1 MRNRT
6 INNLIY
12 EGRFEI
18 MIKLRKIEINKYKS
32 FLEKQEIDIE
42 DGVTRIVGKNESGK
56 TALLEAMAK
65 FNYFD
70 SDDDSFNFNSTNDY
84 PRGLL
89 KKYQQEYPDD
99 DFAVISCTF
108 EISDELLKQ
117 ISDDIGKGVYTDKTI
132 QIAKKYNNG
141 MTYTI
146 SADCK
151 KFIENFLQKYTLET
165 ALKESLL
172 ECNSVK
178 ELANKLNENEELQ
191 TIYNE
196 LKEKYIDKSFETF
209 SDVVTGYIAKTY
221 IKPNLPQFLYFD
233 EYYALPGTINLNKF
247 ANGQVD
253 DTFSKEQQ
261 DITKA
266 LFELSNIDISK
277 VMNSDD
283 YEDFIAELE
292 ATSNNITDK
301 LLEYWTT
308 NQNLEIK
315 FEIQTKEDTSNRT
328 LEKFLQIRIRNT
340 KHRVTLP
347 LKNRSKGFIWFFS
360 FLVWF
365 SKVQEKENLIILLD
379 EPGLNLHAEAQS
391 DLLEYIDKE
400 LLQKYQVIYTTH
412 SPFMIE
418 SDKLDEVRTVY
429 DSNNSKIGS
438 VISNALEEKDQ
449 GTLFPLQ
456 AALGYNLAQN
466 LYISD
471 KNLLV
476 EGVADLMYLTVI
488 SGILNLNGKVGLSDD
503 VTIVPVGGLDKV
515 ATFISLLRGNKLNMV
530 CLLDTFT
537 DQKGKKRLEDLF
549 KDKIIKE
556 NQVKFFDQY
565 IDRLSIA
572 DIEDMFEIDEYL
584 NLFNKE
590 FDKEFTKI
598 NSTDI
603 DNTKAIIPQI
613 NKIINRTRFNH
624 YRPSRYLTSLCV
636 DKDYFS
642 NETLN
647 RFENLFKDINNL
659 LNK

>member
-1 MRNRT
+1 
-6 INNLIY
+6 
-12 EGRFEI
+12 
-18 MIKLRKIEINKYKS
+18 MIKLKKVEINKYKS

-42 DGVTRIVGKNESGK
+42 DGVTRVVGKNESGK

-70 SDDDSFNFNSTNDY
+70 SDDDTFNFNSTNDY

-89 KKYQQEYPDD
+89 KTYQQEYPNDD
-99 DFAVISCTF
+99 YSVISCTF

-117 ISDDIGKGVYTDKTI
+117 ISDDIGKDVYTDKTI
-132 QIAKKYNNG
+132 KISKKYNNG

-151 KFIENFLQKYTLET
+151 KFIDNFLQKYTLEAT
-165 ALKESLL
+165 LKESLL
-172 ECNSVK
+172 ECNSIE
-178 ELANKLNENEELQ
+178 ELSNKLKENDDLR
-191 TIYNE
+191 TIYND
-196 LKEKYIDKSFETF
+196 LKEKYIDKSFESF
-209 SDVVTGYIAKTY
+209 NDVVTGYIAKKY
-221 IKPNLPQFLYFD
+221 IKPNLPHFLYFD
-233 EYYALPGTINLNKF
+233 EYYSLPGCINLNKF
-247 ANGQVD
+247 ANGKVD
-253 DTFSKEQQ
+253 DTFTKEQQ

-315 FEIQTKEDTSNRT
+315 FEIQTKENNSNKG

-379 EPGLNLHAEAQS
+379 EPGLNLHAEAQA
-391 DLLEYIDKE
+391 DLLEYIDIE

-429 DSNNSKIGS
+429 DSNNSKVGS

-488 SGILNLNGKVGLSDD
+488 SGILNSNGRVGLNDD
-503 VTIVPVGGLDKV
+503 ITIVPVGGLDKV

-537 DQKGKKRLEDLF
+537 DQKGKKRLEDLI

-584 NLFNKE
+584 KLFNEEFAKD
-590 FDKEFTKI
+590 FDKI
-598 NSTDI
+598 NNTDI

-613 NKIINRTRFNH
+613 NKIIGKTRFNH

-642 NETLN
+642 DETLD
-647 RFENLFKDINNL
+647 RFEKLFKDINGIL
-659 LNK
+659 DK

>member
-1 MRNRT
+1 
-6 INNLIY
+6 
-12 EGRFEI
+12 
-18 MIKLRKIEINKYKS
+18 MIKLKKVEINKYKS
-32 FLEKQEIDIE
+32 FLDKQEIDIE
-42 DGVTRIVGKNESGK
+42 NGVTRIVGKNESGK
-56 TALLEAMAK
+56 TALLEALAK

-70 SDDDSFNFNSTNDY
+70 SEDTDFDFNSTNDY
-84 PRGLL
+84 PRGML

-99 DFAVISCTF
+99 DFQVITCTF
-108 EISDELLKQ
+108 ELSEELLKQ
-117 ISDDIGKGVYTDKTI
+117 ISNDIGKDVYTDKTI
-132 QIAKKYNNG
+132 KIARKYNNG

-146 SADCK
+146 SADSK
-151 KFIENFLQKYTLET
+151 KFIENFVQRYTIEET
-165 ALKESLL
+165 LKKELITC
-172 ECNSVK
+172 ESVK
-178 ELANKLNENEELQ
+178 ELVEKIENNPDLQ
-191 TIYNE
+191 TMHNE
-196 LKEKYIDKSFETF
+196 LKTKYINNVFETF
-209 SDVVTGYIAKTY
+209 SDIVTGYIAKKY

-253 DTFSKEQQ
+253 EIFSKEQQ

-266 LFELSNIDISK
+266 LFELSNIDIAK
-277 VMNSDD
+277 VMNSDE

-315 FEIQTKEDTSNRT
+315 FEIQTKENTATRKF
-328 LEKFLQIRIRNT
+328 EKFLQIRIRNT

-347 LKNRSKGFIWFFS
+347 LRNRSKGFIWFFS

-391 DLLEYIDKE
+391 DLLKYIDKE
-400 LLQKYQVIYTTH
+400 LLPRYQVIYTTH

-438 VISNALEEKDQ
+438 IISNALEEKDQ

-466 LYISD
+466 LYISN

-476 EGVADLMYLTVI
+476 EGVAD
-488 SGILNLNGKVGLSDD
+488 
-503 VTIVPVGGLDKV
+503 
-515 ATFISLLRGNKLNMV
+515 
-530 CLLDTFT
+530 
-537 DQKGKKRLEDLF
+537 
-549 KDKIIKE
+549 
-556 NQVKFFDQY
+556 
-565 IDRLSIA
+565 
-572 DIEDMFEIDEYL
+572 IEDMFEVEEYL
-584 NLFNKE
+584 KLFNEEFSKDYKSISKE
-590 FDKEFTKI
+590 KI
-598 NSTDI
+598 DAQ
-603 DNTKAIIPQI
+603 KAIIPQI
-613 NKIINRTRFNH
+613 NKIIQKDRFNH

-642 NETLN
+642 ESTLE
-647 RFENLFKDINNL
+647 RFENLFKDINKL
-659 LNK
+659 FK

>member
-1 MRNRT
+1 
-6 INNLIY
+6 
-12 EGRFEI
+12 
-18 MIKLRKIEINKYKS
+18 MIKLKKVEINKYKS

-70 SDDDSFNFNSTNDY
+70 SKDDTFNFNSTNDY

-89 KKYQQEYPDD
+89 KKYQQEYPNDD
-99 DFAVISCTF
+99 YSVISCTF

-117 ISDDIGKGVYTDKTI
+117 ISEDVGKDVYTDKTI
-132 QIAKKYNNG
+132 KISKKYNNA
-141 MTYTI
+141 MAYTI

-165 ALKESLL
+165 TLKNNLL
-172 ECNSVK
+172 ECNSVE
-178 ELANKLNENEELQ
+178 ELSNKLKENEDLN
-191 TIYNE
+191 TIYDD
-196 LKEKYIDKSFETF
+196 LKENYIDKSFENFT
-209 SDVVTGYIAKTY
+209 DVVTGYIAKTY
-221 IKPNLPQFLYFD
+221 IKPNLPHFLYFD

-253 DTFSKEQQ
+253 DTFPKEQQ

-315 FEIQTKEDTSNRT
+315 FEIQTKENNSSRV

-365 SKVQEKENLIILLD
+365 SKVQEKDNLIILLD

-471 KNLLV
+471 NNLLV

-488 SGILNLNGKVGLSDD
+488 SGILNSNDREGLNDD
-503 VTIVPVGGLDKV
+503 ITIVPVGGLDKV

-537 DQKGKKRLEDLF
+537 DQKGKARLDNLIQE
-549 KDKIIKE
+549 KIVKE
-556 NQVKFFDQY
+556 NQIKFFDEY
-565 IDRLSIA
+565 IDRLKVA

-584 NLFNKE
+584 NIFNEE
-590 FDKEFTKI
+590 FKNDYKKV
-598 NSTDI
+598 SKKDI
-603 DNTKAIIPQI
+603 DDAKPIIPQI
-613 NKIINRTRFNH
+613 NSLLGIKRFNH
-624 YRPSRYLTSLCV
+624 YRPSRYLTSLGI
-636 DKDYFS
+636 DKDYFTAG
-642 NETLN
+642 TLE
-647 RFENLFKDINNL
+647 RFEKMFKDINKLFDN
-659 LNK
+659 N

>member
-1 MRNRT
+1 
-6 INNLIY
+6 
-12 EGRFEI
+12 
-18 MIKLRKIEINKYKS
+18 MIKLKKVEINKYKS
-32 FLEKQEIDIE
+32 FLDKQEIDIE
-42 DGVTRIVGKNESGK
+42 NGVTRIVGKNESGK
-56 TALLEAMAK
+56 TALLEALAK

-70 SDDDSFNFNSTNDY
+70 SEDTDFYFNSTNDY
-84 PRGLL
+84 PRGML
-89 KKYQQEYPDD
+89 KKHQQEYPDD
-99 DFAVISCTF
+99 DFQVITCTF
-108 EISDELLKQ
+108 ELSEELLKQ
-117 ISDDIGKGVYTDKTI
+117 ISDDVGKDVYTDKTI
-132 QIAKKYNNG
+132 KIARKYNNG

-146 SADCK
+146 SADTK
-151 KFIENFLQKYTLET
+151 KFIENFVQKYTIEET
-165 ALKESLL
+165 LKEELIT
-172 ECNSVK
+172 CKSVK
-178 ELANKLNENEELQ
+178 ELVEKIESNSDLQ
-191 TIYNE
+191 TMHNE
-196 LKEKYIDKSFETF
+196 LKTKYIDNAFETF
-209 SDVVTGYIAKTY
+209 SDIVTGYIAKKY

-253 DTFSKEQQ
+253 ETFSKEQQ

-266 LFELSNIDISK
+266 LFELSNIDIAK
-277 VMNSDD
+277 VMNSDE

-315 FEIQTKEDTSNRT
+315 FDIQTKENTSTRKF
-328 LEKFLQIRIRNT
+328 EKFLQIRIRNT

-347 LKNRSKGFIWFFS
+347 LRNRSKGFIWFFS

-391 DLLEYIDKE
+391 DLLKYIDKE
-400 LLQKYQVIYTTH
+400 LLPKYQVIYTTH

-438 VISNALEEKDQ
+438 IISNALEEKDQ

-456 AALGYNLAQN
+456 AALGYNIAQN

-476 EGVADLMYLTVI
+476 EGVADLMFITVI
-488 SGILNLNGKVGLSDD
+488 SNILNANNREGLNDD
-503 VTIVPVGGLDKV
+503 ITIVPVGGLDKV

-537 DQKGKKRLEDLF
+537 DQKGKKRLENLVNE
-549 KDKIIKE
+549 KIIKD
-556 NQVKFFDQY
+556 NQIKFFDQY
-565 IDRLSIA
+565 IDRLSVA
-572 DIEDMFEIDEYL
+572 DIEDMFEIEEYL
-584 NLFNKE
+584 KLFNEEFSKDYKSISKE
-590 FDKEFTKI
+590 EIDTK
-598 NSTDI
+598 
-603 DNTKAIIPQI
+603 KAIIPQI
-613 NKIINRTRFNH
+613 NKIIQKDRFNH

-642 NETLN
+642 ESTLD
-647 RFENLFKDINNL
+647 RFENLFKDINKL
-659 LNK
+659 FK

>member
-1 MRNRT
+1 
-6 INNLIY
+6 
-12 EGRFEI
+12 
-18 MIKLRKIEINKYKS
+18 MIKLKKVEINKYKS
-32 FLEKQEIDIE
+32 FLDKQEIDIE
-42 DGVTRIVGKNESGK
+42 NGVTRIVGKNESGK
-56 TALLEAMAK
+56 TALLEALAK

-70 SDDDSFNFNSTNDY
+70 SEDTDFDFNSTNDY
-84 PRGLL
+84 PRGML

-99 DFAVISCTF
+99 DFQVIACTF
-108 EISDELLKQ
+108 ELSEELLKQ
-117 ISDDIGKGVYTDKTI
+117 ISDDVGKDVYTDKTI
-132 QIAKKYNNG
+132 KIARKYNNG
-141 MTYTI
+141 MTYII
-146 SADCK
+146 SADTK
-151 KFIENFLQKYTLET
+151 KFIENFVQKYTIEET
-165 ALKESLL
+165 LKEELIT
-172 ECNSVK
+172 CKSVK
-178 ELANKLNENEELQ
+178 ELAEKIESNSDLQ
-191 TIYNE
+191 TMHNE
-196 LKEKYIDKSFETF
+196 LKTKYIDNAFETF
-209 SDVVTGYIAKTY
+209 SDIVTGYIAKKY

-253 DTFSKEQQ
+253 ETFSKEQQ

-266 LFELSNIDISK
+266 LFELSNIDIAK
-277 VMNSDD
+277 VMNSDE

-315 FEIQTKEDTSNRT
+315 FDIQTKENTFTREF
-328 LEKFLQIRIRNT
+328 EKFLQIRIRNT

-347 LKNRSKGFIWFFS
+347 LRNRSKGFIWFFS

-391 DLLEYIDKE
+391 DLLKYIDKE
-400 LLQKYQVIYTTH
+400 LLPKYQVIYTTH

-438 VISNALEEKDQ
+438 IISNALEEKDQ

-456 AALGYNLAQN
+456 AALGYNIAQN

-476 EGVADLMYLTVI
+476 EGVADLMFITVI
-488 SGILNLNGKVGLSDD
+488 SNILNANNREGLNDD
-503 VTIVPVGGLDKV
+503 ITIVPVGGLDKV

-537 DQKGKKRLEDLF
+537 DQKGKKRLENLVNE
-549 KDKIIKE
+549 KIIKD
-556 NQVKFFDQY
+556 NQIKFFDQY
-565 IDRLSIA
+565 IDRLSVA
-572 DIEDMFEIDEYL
+572 DIEDMFEIEEYL
-584 NLFNKE
+584 KLFNEEFSKE
-590 FDKEFTKI
+590 YKSISKEEIDTK
-598 NSTDI
+598 
-603 DNTKAIIPQI
+603 KAIIPQI
-613 NKIINRTRFNH
+613 NKIIQKDRFNH

-642 NETLN
+642 ESTLD
-647 RFENLFKDINNL
+647 RFENLFKDINKL
-659 LNK
+659 FK

>member
-1 MRNRT
+1 MKGKR
-6 INNLIY
+6 
-12 EGRFEI
+12 
-18 MIKLRKIEINKYKS
+18 IKLKKVEIDKYKS

-42 DGVTRIVGKNESGK
+42 DGVTRVVGKNESGK

-70 SDDDSFNFNSTNDY
+70 SSDDSFNFNSTNDY

-89 KKYQQEYPDD
+89 KKYQQEYPND
-99 DFAVISCTF
+99 DFPVISCTF
-108 EISDELLKQ
+108 EISDELLEQ
-117 ISDDIGKGVYTDKTI
+117 ISDDIGKDVYTNKTVK
-132 QIAKKYNNG
+132 IAKTYNNG

-146 SADCK
+146 SANCK
-151 KFIENFLQKYTLET
+151 KFIENFLQKYTLEKT
-165 ALKESLL
+165 LKENLL
-172 ECNSVK
+172 QCNSIK
-178 ELANKLNENEELQ
+178 ELADKLKENEEQ
-191 TIYNE
+191 QVIYNE
-196 LKEKYIDKSFETF
+196 LKEKYIDKSFSSF
-209 SDVVTGYIAKTY
+209 NDVVTGYIARQY

-233 EYYALPGTINLNKF
+233 EYYALPGAINLNKF
-247 ANGQVD
+247 ADGQVD

-315 FEIQTKEDTSNRT
+315 FEIQTKEDTSRRI

-438 VISNALEEKDQ
+438 VISNALEEKDK

-488 SGILNLNGKVGLSDD
+488 SGLLNLNGREGLKDD
-503 VTIVPVGGLDKV
+503 ITIVPVGGLDKV

-537 DQKGKKRLEDLF
+537 DQKGKKRLEDLI

-565 IDRLSIA
+565 IDRLSVA
-572 DIEDMFEIDEYL
+572 DIEDMFEIGEYL
-584 NLFNKE
+584 NLFNEEFAKE
-590 FDKEFTKI
+590 FVKI

-613 NKIINRTRFNH
+613 NQIINKTRFNH
-624 YRPSRYLTSLCV
+624 YRPSRYLTALCV
-636 DKDYFS
+636 DNQYFS
-642 NETLN
+642 DETLN
-647 RFENLFKDINNL
+647 RFENLFKDINTL